1 MSRFCFVIA
10 VCLLSLGCGRQA
22 APTTPSAKSTKKG
35 IVGVSVLTLQ
45 NPFFKVIAD
54 TLTEELGKHG
64 YEVVA
69 VSGDENVALQQNQ
82 VKDFLVRKVSAIVL
96 CPADSVAIGPVIQE
110 ANKQGV
116 PVFTAD
122 IGCLAP
128 DAKVVTHVA
137 TDNYDG
143 GKKAG
148 EAMIEAL
155 GEAGGNIAILDHRKV
170 ESCILR
176 VKGFKEVLD
185 AHNAQRTAG
194 KIVIVKELPSGGS
207 KDQGYRS
214 AADALQ
220 SHDDLAGIF
229 AINDPSALGARAA
242 LENAK
247 RAERIKI
254 IGFDGQ
260 PEGKKAIKEGKI
272 YADPVQFPDKIGQV
286 TAESILRYFNG
297 DTPKT
302 QILIPTALY
311 RQADAL
317 KDETVK

>member
-1 MSRFCFVIA
+1 MRHTGLLLA
-10 VCLLSLGCGRQA
+10 VCLTVQGCGRSE
-22 APTTPSAKSTKKG
+22 PTPSPTAKAKKG
-35 IVGVSVLTLQ
+35 AVGVSVLTLQ

-64 YEVVA
+64 YDVVA
-69 VSGDENVALQQNQ
+69 LSGDEDVTLQQKQ
-82 VKDFLVRKVSAIVL
+82 VKDFLVRKVAAIVL

-110 ANKQGV
+110 ANEQAV

-122 IGCLAP
+122 IGCLAQ

-148 EAMIEAL
+148 AAMIEAL
-155 GEAGGNIAILDHRKV
+155 GDAGGNILVLDHAKV

-176 VKGFKEVLD
+176 VKGFREVLA
-185 AHNAQRTAG
+185 AHNDKRSAG
-194 KIVIVKELPSGGS
+194 KITIVKVLPSGGS
-207 KDQGYRS
+207 KDQGYKS
-214 AADALQ
+214 TADALQ
-220 SHDDLAGIF
+220 AHDDLVGIF

-247 RAERIKI
+247 RADRVKL

-260 PEGKKAIKEGKI
+260 PDGKKAIKEGKI
-272 YADPVQFPDKIGQV
+272 YADPIQFPDKIGQE
-286 TAESILRYFNG
+286 TAKAVLGYFKG
-297 DTPKT
+297 DEARHEV
-302 QILIPTALY
+302 LIPTALY
-311 RQADAL
+311 RQADAV
-317 KDETVK
+317 KDAEVK

>member
-1 MSRFCFVIA
+1 MPRFCFLLA
-10 VCLLSLGCGRQA
+10 VCLVASGCGRQA
-22 APTTPSAKSTKKG
+22 MPTTPAAKGAKKG
-35 IVGVSVLTLQ
+35 TVGVSVLTLQ

-82 VKDFLVRKVSAIVL
+82 VKDFLVGKASAIVL

-110 ANKQGV
+110 ANKAGV

-128 DAKVVTHVA
+128 EAKVVTHVA

-155 GEAGGNIAILDHRKV
+155 GAAGGNIAILDHRKV

-176 VKGFKEVLD
+176 VQGFKEVLD
-185 AHNAQRTAG
+185 AHNAKRAAG
-194 KIVIVKELPSGGS
+194 RIVIVTELPSGGS

-220 SHDDLAGIF
+220 AHDDLVGIF

-272 YADPVQFPDKIGQV
+272 YADPVQFPDRIGQE
-286 TAESILRYFNG
+286 TAKAILRYFNG
-297 DTPKT
+297 DTPEP

-317 KDETVK
+317 KDPSVK